1 MNKPYE
7 LDRRT
12 LLGQILLLA
21 GAATIPAGCALAH
34 NSNGSDFAFDA
45 DQRELL
51 SAIADTII
59 PKGDTVGALDVGVPQ
74 SFEQL
79 MRNWAS
85 AETREEILA
94 GLGRV
99 DAVAE
104 KAQGKPFARLDTA
117 TRLAVLKVH
126 EPEALKPN
134 LEKASK
140 GGGIAVMMGP
150 PAMDDGYS
158 RMRNLIIKLFYLS
171 EPALTQEL
179 SYAHEPGGYKP
190 SVPVTPDLR
199 PAGGLS
205 PI

>member
-1 MNKPYE
+1 MNAPFE
-7 LDRRT
+7 MDRRS

-21 GAATIPAGCALAH
+21 GVATIPAGCKLSD
-34 NSNGSDFAFDA
+34 NVNGSDFKFET
-45 DQRELL
+45 DQFAAL
-51 SAIADTII
+51 SAVADTII
-59 PKGDTVGALDVGVPQ
+59 PKGDTIGAVEVKVPEK
-74 SFEQL
+74 FEEL

-85 AETREEILA
+85 AETRDEIVA

-99 DAVAE
+99 DDVAK
-104 KAQGKPFARLDTA
+104 KAKGKNFAALDPAARLE
-117 TRLAVLKVH
+117 VLKAH

-140 GGGIAVMMGP
+140 GGGLAMLMKP

-158 RMRNLIIKLFYLS
+158 RMRGLIIKLFYLT

-179 SYAHEPGGYKP
+179 SYEHDPGGYKP
-190 SVPVTPDLR
+190 SVPVTPESR
-199 PAGGLS
+199 PEGGLS